1 VQEKISQV
9 ITQASYTTSGGATAI
24 GVLTVNEW
32 AAICGV
38 ILATA
43 TFAVNWHYKRKH
55 YHLIKQQIEMR
66 DTRIK

>member
-1 VQEKISQV
+1 MQEKINQIV
-9 ITQASYTTSGGATAI
+9 TQASYTTSGGATVI

-43 TFAVNWHYKRKH
+43 TFAVNWYYKRKH
-55 YHLIKQQIEMR
+55 YQLAKRRTIE
-66 DTRIK
+66 